1 MGSLT
6 LRKLKEVLNKIP
18 DSELDRPLIYNS
30 EEYLLNGEVE
40 SIERVEETKYLTE
53 DGDIFTMQEL
63 LEEEYY
69 EPGDEELIK
78 AECAEIPKGSYYI
91 TF

>member
-40 SIERVEETKYLTE
+40 SI
-53 DGDIFTMQEL
+53 
-63 LEEEYY
+63 
-69 EPGDEELIK
+69 
-78 AECAEIPKGSYYI
+78 
-91 TF
+91 